1 MNPTKFVI
9 MAGEASGDQ
18 HAAHLVQE
26 IKILNPNVSF
36 SGIGGEKMAA
46 AGVERICDISRL
58 NIMGFTEVV
67 RHFKVVYQIFKQI
80 EAHIHETKPDALIL
94 VDYPGFNLR
103 LAKKAKAMGIKVI
116 YYISPQLWAWKPGRM
131 KIIQENVD
139 LMAVILPFEKKMY
152 EEAGVNAHFVGH
164 PLIQTVKTTLSH
176 QEVCKKWNLP
186 LNKKLIGM
194 LPGSRPGEIKRIFP
208 VMLKAVE
215 KLQQHNDDLAFVL
228 LIAPTLSTID
238 FEPYLKNT
246 MLKLQLHYVNADHYD
261 VVNACH
267 SLMVTS
273 GTATLETALLEK
285 PMVLVF
291 KTSML
296 NYILAKSFIRVK
308 YIGLC
313 NLLAQKMIIPEI
325 IQHDLTSDNLFQAMQ
340 RLIDDPI
347 YYQHVEQELAN
358 VKNLLTAETTDK
370 TLAELALEVAQGTN
384 KEMENK

>member
-1 MNPTKFVI
+1 MKPVKFVI

-26 IKILNPNVSF
+26 IKALNPNVLF
-36 SGIGGEKMAA
+36 SGIGGDKMAA

-80 EAHIHETKPDALIL
+80 EAHLRETKPDALIL

-152 EEAGVNAHFVGH
+152 DKAGVKAHFVGH

-176 QEVCKKWNLP
+176 QEVCEKWHLP

-194 LPGSRPGEIKRIFP
+194 LPGSRRGEIKRIFP
-208 VMLKAVE
+208 VMLSAAE
-215 KLQQHNDDLAFVL
+215 KLQQHNENLAFVL
-228 LIAPTLSTID
+228 PIAPTLSKKD
-238 FEPYLKNT
+238 FEPYLRNSSLT
-246 MLKLQLHYVNADHYD
+246 FHYVNDDHYD
-261 VVNACH
+261 VVHACH

-273 GTATLETALLEK
+273 GTATLETALLQK

-291 KTSML
+291 KTSTI
-296 NYILAKSFIRVK
+296 NYLLAKSFIRVK

-313 NLLAQKMIIPEI
+313 NLLAQKMIIPEM
-325 IQHDLTSDNLFQAMQ
+325 IQHDLTPANLFHAMQ
-340 RLIDDPI
+340 RFIDDTT
-347 YYQHVEQELAN
+347 YYHHVEQELAG
-358 VKNLLTAETTDK
+358 VKNLLTSETTDK
-370 TLAELALEVAQGTN
+370 TLAELSLEIAQG
-384 KEMENK
+384 